1 MPTSL
6 AGRPSTCSLGL
17 PVVLQTLDVS
27 AEHRRAWKARALSH
41 GIDSFHVQPGVNAT
55 DVATMSTHV
64 PPKLS
69 SLRLTEDDQRMALKK
84 IAMWVVQRGFHAR
97 VASGEWGSDG
107 AVLLEDDVHLDAHF
121 CARVSR
127 ALGALPADGAWDVLF
142 LGHCGESYGGIRS
155 CNRTAR
161 QPAEFLSRGAYPMCT
176 HAFAVSPRGASR
188 LYRLL
193 AGWPSEYVDAVAA
206 KLPRRDERRPTK
218 SALDLGHD
226 VKIAKL
232 VDAKK
237 IEAYLVWPQL
247 ALQPWQKRP
256 PSRGGRLA
264 SLAYWTSDTR
274 IPAPCLASHRR

>member
-1 MPTSL
+1 MPTAL

-55 DVATMSTHV
+55 DVATMSRHV

-107 AVLLEDDVHLDAHF
+107 AVLLEDDVHLGAHF
-121 CARVSR
+121 CARVNR
-127 ALGALPADGAWDVLF
+127 ALSALPADGAWDVLY
-142 LGHCGESYGGIRS
+142 LGHCAESYRGIRS

-188 LYRLL
+188 LHRLL
-193 AGWPSEYVDAVAA
+193 AGWPLEYVDAVAA
-206 KLPRRDERRPTK
+206 KPPRRDRRRPMK
-218 SALDLGHD
+218 SAIDNGHD
-226 VKIAKL
+226 VKMAKL
-232 VDAKK
+232 VYAKE
-237 IEAYLVWPQL
+237 IEAYLVWPQV
-247 ALQPWQKRP
+247 ALQPWQRRP
-256 PSRGGRLA
+256 WGHLARL
-264 SLAYWTSDTR
+264 TSDMR

>member
-161 QPAEFLSRGAYPMCT
+161 QPAEFLSRGAHPMCT

-188 LYRLL
+188 LHRLL
-193 AGWPSEYVDAVAA
+193 AGWPLEYVDAVAA
-206 KLPRRDERRPTK
+206 KPGSTAPHKKIRARQRPRRQDGQARVRQGDRGVPRVAAGGAAAVAEAAVGPSGPSYER
-218 SALDLGHD
+218 H
-226 VKIAKL
+226 
-232 VDAKK
+232 
-237 IEAYLVWPQL
+237 E
-247 ALQPWQKRP
+247 
-256 PSRGGRLA
+256 
-264 SLAYWTSDTR
+264 DTR
-274 IPAPCLASHRR
+274 AVPRLPPTVAIPGI

>member
-161 QPAEFLSRGAYPMCT
+161 EPAEFLSRGAYPMCT

-188 LYRLL
+188 LHRLL
-193 AGWPSEYVDAVAA
+193 AGWPLEYVDAVAA
-206 KLPRRDERRPTK
+206 KPPRRDQRRPRK
-218 SALDLGHD
+218 SALDNGHD
-226 VKIAKL
+226 VKMAKL
-232 VDAKK
+232 VYAKE
-237 IEAYLVWPQL
+237 IEAYLVWPQV
-247 ALQPWQKRP
+247 ALQPWQRRP
-256 PSRGGRLA
+256 WGHLARL
-264 SLAYWTSDTR
+264 TSDMR

>member
-1 MPTSL
+1 MPTALS
-6 AGRPSTCSLGL
+6 GRPSTCSLGL

-69 SLRLTEDDQRMALKK
+69 SLRLTENDQRMALKK

-142 LGHCGESYGGIRS
+142 LGHCAESYGGIRS

-161 QPAEFLSRGAYPMCT
+161 EPAEFLSRGAYPMCT

-188 LYRLL
+188 LHRLL
-193 AGWPSEYVDAVAA
+193 AGWPLEYVDAVAA
-206 KLPRRDERRPTK
+206 KPPRRDQRRPMK
-218 SALDLGHD
+218 SAIDNGHD
-226 VKIAKL
+226 VKMAKL
-232 VDAKK
+232 VYAKE
-237 IEAYLVWPQL
+237 IEAYLVWPQV
-247 ALQPWQKRP
+247 ALQPWQRRP
-256 PSRGGRLA
+256 WGHLARL
-264 SLAYWTSDTR
+264 TSDMR